1 MDRPHRQSAVSRH
14 RRRASAGGS
23 RSRKVPLM
31 YRLQMSPAS
40 NAGVVVPSGASSY
53 GAGFGPVAEARR
65 VVMARREAVER

>member
-1 MDRPHRQSAVSRH
+1 
-14 RRRASAGGS
+14 
-23 RSRKVPLM
+23 M